1 MVILLKGKMMTPFR
15 TAFLLTAFLSC
26 SVSANAQ
33 GTAVTWSTFTTGFGE
48 LTDGNTV
55 AQVIAGQ
62 TFAGELEG
70 PGINVGGGFLY
81 NPVVTGLQSS
91 VAISLQQGWNLIS
104 NPVTREAGD
113 DSVHYLFPTATY
125 PYGFA
130 FVPGVGYQ
138 QQFTMANRVGY
149 WVKFPDVGNAVI
161 FGSLRESDTI
171 TVVKGWNLVG
181 SISVA
186 VDTTTIISDPPENRI
201 SPWFGYFGA
210 LTPVEQILPGYA
222 YWVKAETTG
231 VFILG
236 ETVLSQKQSS
246 QESELH
252 DAVRRR

>member
-1 MVILLKGKMMTPFR
+1 MTALRTILLVAT
-15 TAFLLTAFLSC
+15 FLS
-26 SVSANAQ
+26 SSLMTLAQETEVS
-33 GTAVTWSTFTTGFGE
+33 WSTFTSGSGKF
-48 LTDGNTV
+48 TDGNTV
-55 AQVIAGQ
+55 AQVAAGQ
-62 TFAGELEG
+62 TLAGELEG

-91 VAISLQQGWNLIS
+91 VGISLQQGWNLIS
-104 NPVTREAGD
+104 NPVTRDAGD

-149 WVKFPDVGNAVI
+149 WVKFPDVGNAVV

-171 TVVKGWNLVG
+171 TVAKGWNLVG
-181 SISVA
+181 SISIA

-231 VFILG
+231 VFILAEPVLLQKESSKG
-236 ETVLSQKQSS
+236 SQHGTVR
-246 QESELH
+246 H
-252 DAVRRR
+252 R